1 MKSFGRQLVSDRAAL
16 NKELMKVARAE
27 HIQVG
32 GAPQLPDMKGST
44 FDKDCL
50 HMAVEAHNNDIKA
63 FEAEAKNGED
73 PAIKSLA
80 QKALPTLR
88 AHLKMA
94 KAAQQ
99 KSHQQTDSTQSQH

>member
-1 MKSFGRQLVSDRAAL
+1 MKSFGRQLVSDRTAL
-16 NKELMKVARAE
+16 NKEAHESREGRAHSGRRRAAIARHE
-27 HIQVG
+27 G
-32 GAPQLPDMKGST
+32 T
-44 FDKDCL
+44 FDKDFL

-88 AHLKMA
+88 AHLKMR
-94 KAAQQ
+94 KDAQQ